1 MKTTRFW
8 WIILAVLLLCACGGK
23 STPPEALPAEVE
35 QLVED
40 LPLPASEETL
50 QAAGA
55 QVVTLTLQTAII
67 PITYTLPASVPGESI
82 TPTLD
87 TSLQPAAMAPIVTQQ
102 VYLSLVLSGEE
113 VTPVAESAPVVLEAP
128 QAKEVIIQPEP
139 RAATA
144 SAITTLFIPGL
155 IGLLGILLLMLG
167 IVMVNTTSQQG
178 QQLTSVIKIAD
189 LQPGMGWV
197 ELQGNITQIPNP
209 LDNNPT
215 NPLAVLRLVIEQSDP
230 AGGWKVVLDRVKAK
244 EFSLKDDDGTGTIWI
259 SPEQLDLSLLG
270 EGSFASI
277 NQAEE
282 ALKILGLKPS
292 SAWGK
297 GLRYRI
303 WELRGGQTLIAVG
316 NIQQQLRLEGTP
328 TNPLTLSPLDGTA
341 QAASAAEQTQKKS
354 NLLLILVFT
363 LGGAAVLAAASWV
376 LILLLR

>member
-8 WIILAVLLLCACGGK
+8 WLILALLLLSACGGK
-23 STPPEALPAEVE
+23 PSPQETLPAEVE
-35 QLVED
+35 QQVED
-40 LPLPASEETL
+40 LPLPASEQTL
-50 QAAGA
+50 QAGGA
-55 QVVTLTLQTAII
+55 QVVTTILQTAAI
-67 PITYTLPASVPGESI
+67 PITYTLPASLPGESI

-87 TSLQPAAMAPIVTQQ
+87 TSLQPADIAPIATQQ
-102 VYLSLVLSGEE
+102 LFLGLVLSGEGI
-113 VTPVAESAPVVLEAP
+113 TPVAESAPPVLEAP

-144 SAITTLFIPGL
+144 LTTLFIPGFTC
-155 IGLLGILLLMLG
+155 LLGILLLMLG
-167 IVMVNTTSQQG
+167 IVMVNTASQQG
-178 QQLTSVIKIAD
+178 QQVTSVIKIAD

-197 ELQGNITQIPNP
+197 ELQGNITQIPHP

-215 NPLAVLRLVIEQSDP
+215 TPLAVLRLVIEQSDP
-230 AGGWKVVLDRVKAK
+230 AGGWKVVLDRVKAT
-244 EFSLKDDDGTGTIWI
+244 EFSLKEDDGAGTVWI

-277 NQAEE
+277 SQAEE

-316 NIQQQLRLEGTP
+316 NIQQQLRLEGTS
-328 TNPLTLSPLDGTA
+328 TDPLTLSPLDGTS
-341 QAASAAEQTQKKS
+341 QSASTAEATQKKS

-363 LGGAAVLAAASWV
+363 LGGAAVLAAAAWV
-376 LILLLR
+376 LILLLG